1 MTNTEGRFS
10 LSVAESEIQ
19 DGYLIE
25 TSGGELGDAS
35 FNGVF
40 KAIYGATESKDKVNA
55 TITTTLLSELALLDG
70 NGTLIDRRDRG
81 IALLSSIGLFTAQD
95 WNYQDPT
102 DVDLLSLHADI
113 PNDWFSVLI
122 STLVADLQDEELSVD
137 NMRYFPLA
145 YGGITYFSFTE
156 TANIISSSL
165 SSLASD
171 SAKLN
176 RPPIIKSNKK
186 YIFLT

>member
-102 DVDLLSLHADI
+102 DVDLLS
-113 PNDWFSVLI
+113 
-122 STLVADLQDEELSVD
+122 QD
-137 NMRYFPLA
+137 
-145 YGGITYFSFTE
+145 
-156 TANIISSSL
+156 
-165 SSLASD
+165 
-171 SAKLN
+171 
-176 RPPIIKSNKK
+176 
-186 YIFLT
+186 